1 MANSK
6 TPPKKKNSQTT
17 NKAKPER
24 HVVQLSEQLK
34 TLYYAVW
41 SVVGLTLLVLISV
54 AVFGSDSWVENLNIS
69 DIDQAP
75 EQAQTQQPQAQPQQP
90 PQPTEEQLSCVS
102 DEVGEDRLA
111 ELEQGSAATQEES
124 LAIQECLQL

>member
-6 TPPKKKNSQTT
+6 TSPKNKNSQTT

-24 HVVQLSEQLK
+24 NVTHLSEQLK
-34 TLYYAVW
+34 ALYYAVW
-41 SVVGLTLLVLISV
+41 SVVGLTLLILISV
-54 AVFGSDSWVENLNIS
+54 AVFGSDSWVENLNITEVA
-69 DIDQAP
+69 QAP
-75 EQAQTQQPQAQPQQP
+75 EQTQTQQPQAQPQQP

-111 ELEQGSAATQEES
+111 ELEQGDAATEEES
-124 LAIQECLQL
+124 LAIQECLQP